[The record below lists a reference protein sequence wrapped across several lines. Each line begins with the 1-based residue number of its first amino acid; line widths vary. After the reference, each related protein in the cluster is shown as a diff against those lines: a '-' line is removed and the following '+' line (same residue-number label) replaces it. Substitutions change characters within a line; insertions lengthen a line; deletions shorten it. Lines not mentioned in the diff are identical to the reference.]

1 MKKMVVIPAY
11 NEAARIGGVLERV
24 RRAMPD
30 YELVVIDDGSRDA
43 TGELASAQGAQVL
56 RHLFNLGYGS
66 ALQTGYKY
74 ALRAGADLVVQMDA
88 DGQHD
93 PADAVALALPVAAGE
108 LDLAIGSRFLGVG
121 DYAMPALRR
130 AGRFVFQAILRLFG
144 LRITDPTSG
153 FQALSRR
160 VLELYA
166 DDGFPSDFPDVDV
179 LLVAHRHGL
188 RIGERP
194 VRMAASP
201 RPSLLH
207 AGWAPIYYVYKMS
220 LSLFAAAS
228 ARRTSARF

>member
-1 MKKMVVIPAY
+1 MVVIPAF
-11 NEAARIGGVLERV
+11 NEAARIGAVLERV
-24 RRAMPD
+24 RRAMPG
-30 YELVVIDDGSRDA
+30 YEILVIDDGSRDA
-43 TGELASAQGAQVL
+43 TGEIASEKGACVL

-93 PADAVALALPVAAGE
+93 PAEAVALATPIETGE
-108 LDLAIGSRFLGVG
+108 LDLAIGSRFLGAG
-121 DYAMPALRR
+121 DYAMPAARR
-130 AGRFVFQAILRLFG
+130 AGRVVLQSILRPFG

-160 VLELYA
+160 VLLLYCE
-166 DDGFPSDFPDVDV
+166 DDFPTDFPDVDV

-207 AGWAPIYYVYKMS
+207 AGWAPVYYVYKMS
-220 LSLFAAAS
+220 LSLWAAAL
-228 ARRTSARF
+228 ARRGSVHD